1 MKKQQALLF
10 AQYPEEEMD
19 TVALRAIFFLSTS
32 FSSRVDLW
40 EDLSGW
46 EDKMVAE
53 QLISI

>member
-1 MKKQQALLF
+1 MKKQRALLS

-19 TVALRAIFFLSTS
+19 TVALWAIFFLSTS